1 MKLILI
7 IYFVSISI
15 VLSFHCTINIKMVE
29 IFYFVVVTKSLK
41 FNVYF
46 YIYITS
52 QFRQAASHMLDS
64 HTSLVTL
71 VLDRA
76 AFKLWRVPLVGI

>member
-1 MKLILI
+1 M
-7 IYFVSISI
+7 VDIS
-15 VLSFHCTINIKMVE
+15 
-29 IFYFVVVTKSLK
+29 YFVVVTKSLK

-52 QFRQAASHMLDS
+52 QFRQTASHMLNS

-76 AFKLWRVPLVGI
+76 ACKLRRVPLVGI